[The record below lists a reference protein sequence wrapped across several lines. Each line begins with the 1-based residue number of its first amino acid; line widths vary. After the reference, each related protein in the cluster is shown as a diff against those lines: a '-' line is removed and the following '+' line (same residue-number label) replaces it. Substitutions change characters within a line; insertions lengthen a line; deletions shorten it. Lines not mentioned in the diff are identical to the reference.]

1 MTEPI
6 EFVLISTTVDDA
18 NKAQEMAQSLVRERL
33 AACVHRT
40 TIKSTYTW
48 KGAIESADEITL
60 VAKTRESLIKEV
72 IASIKKNHPYELPE
86 IVVTPI
92 VQGYQPYLD
101 WIKKETKA

>member
-18 NKAQEMAQSLVRERL
+18 IKAQEMAESLVREKL

-40 TIKSTYTW
+40 SIKSTYRW

-60 VAKTRESLIKEV
+60 VAKTRESLIEEV

-86 IVVTPI
+86 IVVTP
-92 VQGYQPYLD
+92 VLQGYRPYLD
-101 WIKKETKA
+101 WIKKETK